1 MLNAIG
7 KFFGGL
13 SGRNSASKTSAK
25 SRLHFVL
32 VQDRAGLSSEEISQ
46 FRKELVQVIEK
57 FFVID
62 EAGFDINYKRDNDST
77 TLLINSPIVIKRAK
91 GKTNGNGSNASD
103 GKAKSDSVAANAN

>member
-7 KFFGGL
+7 KFFAGL

-91 GKTNGNGSNASD
+91 VKPNANGTNSPDNKS
-103 GKAKSDSVAANAN
+103 KSDSIAANAS

>member
-1 MLNAIG
+1 MLKALR
-7 KFFGGL
+7 KFFGG
-13 SGRNSASKTSAK
+13 SNSKTSAK

-91 GKTNGNGSNASD
+91 SQSSNNNSSASKIAAKNQATANAS
-103 GKAKSDSVAANAN
+103 